1 MVISLLSSSLDKA
14 AEGLE
19 AGGDAELAAQ
29 ARGFA
34 QAFSSLLNNNSDEEA
49 RKHYETLK
57 GFKAFIEGGRDEARS
72 NYNKVKAEL
81 LPDQQQFDIF
91 ASFI

>member
-1 MVISLLSSSLDKA
+1 MKYYEKCSLGDSLSAFFSESHGPVAVVIYI
-14 AEGLE
+14 
-19 AGGDAELAAQ
+19 
-29 ARGFA
+29 
-34 QAFSSLLNNNSDEEA
+34 SDEEA

-81 LPDQQQFDIF
+81 FPDQQQFDIF
-91 ASFI
+91 ATFI

>member
-1 MVISLLSSSLDKA
+1 MRSLPLRRGDSPLRSLI
-14 AEGLE
+14 
-19 AGGDAELAAQ
+19 
-29 ARGFA
+29 
-34 QAFSSLLNNNSDEEA
+34 NNNSDEEA

-81 LPDQQQFDIF
+81 FPDQQQFDIF
-91 ASFI
+91 ATFI